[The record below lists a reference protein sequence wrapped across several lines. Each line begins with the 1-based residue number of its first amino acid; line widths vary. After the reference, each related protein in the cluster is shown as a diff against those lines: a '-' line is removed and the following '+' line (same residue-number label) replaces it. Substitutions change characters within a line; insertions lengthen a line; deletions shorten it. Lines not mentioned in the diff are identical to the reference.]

1 MFPLIW
7 YLFTFIVL
15 IYFPIAVMQ
24 FAGIISNIHEKFF
37 TDDLVIPEPVKGRRV
52 IVEITTNG
60 QNPDVVDSIIEK
72 LRTYGLYLDIFVVKE
87 ERDTHRYA
95 ANEITVPSGYETP
108 NGSRT
113 KLRALHY
120 AINEI
125 KSMGYGKEDYI
136 CHLDDDSI
144 VERDYIRYVY
154 GISEVAG
161 QGEIRLRDYGV
172 HIMSTL
178 ADFIRV
184 SDCDVYCRHFNRKGK
199 AMFVHGEGLVI
210 RADVE
215 YEFGWDYATYGA
227 DDIIMGNLVSRKYGF
242 GRIPYHIFI
251 SPPLT
256 AGDFYK
262 QRRRW
267 LTAIVYARRK
277 LWDISPRLVLFLFY
291 RYIVGWTGIM
301 GIGYVVYSLI
311 FGFTMPLPVLVM
323 SLFNTASYFAIYQYG
338 ALQTNRKYSPV
349 MIALQYAISIY
360 EAATLWY
367 ALIYPPDTSKFDVI
381 RKASVGDGYAGAK

>member
-1 MFPLIW
+1 
-7 YLFTFIVL
+7 
-15 IYFPIAVMQ
+15 MQ
-24 FAGIISNIHEKFF
+24 FAGIISNIREKFF
-37 TDDLVIPEPVKGRRV
+37 AGSPGIPEPVEGRRV
-52 IVEITTNG
+52 VVEITTNG
-60 QNPDVVDSIIEK
+60 QNPDVVDSIIGK
-72 LRTYGLYLDIFVVKE
+72 LRSYNVDIDIFVVKE
-87 ERDTHRYA
+87 EIDLHTYA
-95 ANEITVPSGYETP
+95 AQEITVPSIYETP

-120 AINEI
+120 AINALHR
-125 KSMGYGKEDYI
+125 MGYGKNDYI
-136 CHLDDDSI
+136 IHLDDDSI
-144 VERDYIRYVY
+144 VEKDYIRYVF
-154 GISEVAG
+154 GMRGLAG
-161 QGEIRLRDYGV
+161 QGEIRLRDYGA
-172 HIMSTL
+172 HLLSTL

-199 AMFVHGEGLVI
+199 AMFVHGEGLVV
-210 RADVE
+210 RADIE

-227 DDIIMGNLVSRKYGF
+227 DDVIMGNLVSKKYGF

-251 SPPLT
+251 SPPLS

-291 RYIVGWTGIM
+291 RYIVGWTGIF
-301 GIGYVVYSLI
+301 GIGYVIYSLV
-311 FGFTMPLPVLVM
+311 FGFIMPVPILVM
-323 SLFNTASYFAIYQYG
+323 SLFNTVSYFAIYQYG

-349 MIALQYAISIY
+349 MLILQYVISIY

-367 ALIYPPDTSKFDVI
+367 SLIYPPDTSKFDVI
-381 RKASVGDGYAGAK
+381 RKASVRDSYEGAK

>member
-72 LRTYGLYLDIFVVKE
+72 LRTYGLDLDIFVVKE
-87 ERDTHRYA
+87 EVDPRRYA

-154 GISEVAG
+154 GMSEVAG

-199 AMFVHGEGLVI
+199 AMFVHGVPVSVAFRKNPSASKEALCSITGLK
-210 RADVE
+210 
-215 YEFGWDYATYGA
+215 T
-227 DDIIMGNLVSRKYGF
+227 LK
-242 GRIPYHIFI
+242 
-251 SPPLT
+251 
-256 AGDFYK
+256 
-262 QRRRW
+262 
-267 LTAIVYARRK
+267 
-277 LWDISPRLVLFLFY
+277 
-291 RYIVGWTGIM
+291 
-301 GIGYVVYSLI
+301 
-311 FGFTMPLPVLVM
+311 LVM
-323 SLFNTASYFAIYQYG
+323 MGT
-338 ALQTNRKYSPV
+338 
-349 MIALQYAISIY
+349 
-360 EAATLWY
+360 
-367 ALIYPPDTSKFDVI
+367 
-381 RKASVGDGYAGAK
+381 